1 MRAHRN
7 AVIAFLEQ
15 SLSGAV
21 FKPSGVP
28 APAPARYAV
37 VYVARSAK
45 PRTRLTGGQWQD
57 IFTVTV
63 HSVGV
68 DEDSALWVE
77 GHVNGLT
84 GASLTVSG
92 RKVWPAE
99 YVTGVAAGLDDSAP
113 VPLYF
118 AVSQFDIYSNPS

>member
-1 MRAHRN
+1 MRAVRD
-7 AVIAFLEQ
+7 AVIASLKADVGVQVYTQ
-15 SLSGAV
+15 SSV
-21 FKPSGVP
+21 PVP
-28 APAPARYAV
+28 APSRYAV
-37 VYVARSAK
+37 VHIARSSK
-45 PRTRLTGGQWQD
+45 PRTRLMGGQWQD

-77 GHVNGLT
+77 EHVNGLT